1 MTVGT
6 VLPMSQAGD
15 SGEALEAA
23 RRALAARDADLADA
37 DRVLAQTVREAHSV
51 AVEAIGRIEAIGS
64 DIEAV
69 VTVRREG
76 AAEGREIGR
85 QLVAKNR
92 EIADAVAEAKASA
105 HAKTAVLQQLMD
117 RYRPHTG

>member
-1 MTVGT
+1 
-6 VLPMSQAGD
+6 MSQAGD

-92 EIADAVAEAKASA
+92 EIADAITEAKAAA